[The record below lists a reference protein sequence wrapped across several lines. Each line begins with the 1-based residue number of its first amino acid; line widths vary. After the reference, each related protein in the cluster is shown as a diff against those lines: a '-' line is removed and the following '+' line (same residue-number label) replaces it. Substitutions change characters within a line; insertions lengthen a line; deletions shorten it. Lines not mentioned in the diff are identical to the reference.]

1 MGKIQKLEKLT
12 ALQIAAGE
20 VIDRPASVVR
30 EILENA
36 IDANGHNIQLE
47 IFDGGI
53 QKIILSD
60 DGDGIAQDDLELTV
74 ERHATSKIQSIS
86 DLNQLHTLGFRGEA
100 LASIAA
106 VAKLSI
112 TSKPKHQEYAWQIKT
127 DGLNRKTSSPSSG
140 IEGTRVCIEDLFYL
154 TPARR
159 KFLKKGNSEYHK
171 VDQVVKKICLA
182 NIHYQLTFKNDQ
194 KIVRKI
200 PAADSIAEAKPRIEA
215 ILGHEFSNHLH
226 FHSHESTLGQ
236 IHSWVAH
243 PKFSRARSDL
253 QYIILNSR
261 VIKDPAI
268 SNAIKR
274 AFNDVMMIGR
284 YPALVLYLT
293 LDPAMIDFNVHPTKE
308 QVKFQD
314 IQELTRWIVTVLK
327 KQIDQILSVS
337 HTQTSVHSMQHQAA
351 RPIIGEK
358 EPVATINHSA
368 TSNTLLSHN
377 EPKVDHHQQVSF
389 SYNDSEKLQN
399 NIPSFNPEMNTT
411 PPILNKAISH
421 PQPLT
426 LGQPLHHLGK
436 RYILSEVEDGLII
449 VDAHAAHER
458 ILYEALKRQYEDIG
472 VVSQNLIIPI
482 EIQIDDSICQCI
494 EEYMPVIEQF
504 GFNVEVVS
512 SDVIKVLGVPKLLH
526 NSDPR
531 KLFLDMVAELQQDSE
546 THLISEKVNQILASI
561 ACHRSVRSMRG
572 LSHQEMTSLLRQIE
586 QTELANVCNHG
597 RPTWIKMKSEEIDHL
612 FHRG

>member
-1 MGKIQKLEKLT
+1 MGQIQKLEKLT

-36 IDANGHNIQLE
+36 IDANGQNIQLE
-47 IFDGGI
+47 IFNGGI

-60 DGDGIAQDDLELTV
+60 DGDGIAKEDLELTV

-112 TSKPKHQEYAWQIKT
+112 TSKPQNQEHAWQIKT

-159 KFLKKGNSEYHK
+159 KFLKKANSEYHK

-182 NIHYQLTFKNDQ
+182 NIHYQLIFKNDQ

-200 PAADSIAEAKPRIEA
+200 PAATSIAEAKPRIEA
-215 ILGHEFSNHLH
+215 ILGNEFTNHLH
-226 FHSHESTLGQ
+226 FHSHESAMGQ

-284 YPALVLYLT
+284 YPALVLYLS

-314 IQELTRWIVTVLK
+314 IQEITRWIVSVLK

-337 HTQTSVHSMQHQAA
+337 HTKPSPSPTLNYVAQPITDSKITTSS
-351 RPIIGEK
+351 
-358 EPVATINHSA
+358 
-368 TSNTLLSHN
+368 
-377 EPKVDHHQQVSF
+377 
-389 SYNDSEKLQN
+389 
-399 NIPSFNPEMNTT
+399 
-411 PPILNKAISH
+411 ISH
-421 PQPLT
+421 QK
-426 LGQPLHHLGK
+426 PLH
-436 RYILSEVEDGLII
+436 DF
-449 VDAHAAHER
+449 
-458 ILYEALKRQYEDIG
+458 
-472 VVSQNLIIPI
+472 
-482 EIQIDDSICQCI
+482 IDN
-494 EEYMPVIEQF
+494 PVQGAE
-504 GFNVEVVS
+504 
-512 SDVIKVLGVPKLLH
+512 P
-526 NSDPR
+526 DP
-531 KLFLDMVAELQQDSE
+531 
-546 THLISEKVNQILASI
+546 
-561 ACHRSVRSMRG
+561 
-572 LSHQEMTSLLRQIE
+572 
-586 QTELANVCNHG
+586 
-597 RPTWIKMKSEEIDHL
+597 
-612 FHRG
+612 